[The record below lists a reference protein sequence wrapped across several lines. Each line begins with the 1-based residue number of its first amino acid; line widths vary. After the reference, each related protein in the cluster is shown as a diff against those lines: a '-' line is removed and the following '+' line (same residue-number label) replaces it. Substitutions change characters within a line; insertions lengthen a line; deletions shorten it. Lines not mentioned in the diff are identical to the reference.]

1 VLSVAQLRALAVLHL
16 ASQAPR
22 GPPCSRLQN
31 FREFMFY
38 CSQWAED
45 VFQQSLPR
53 EFQAPCWTIRLET
66 SCWRFWRWRRGKLYD
81 RVCALVFFELCVE
94 AAAETQNVALHKR
107 CGPSIT
113 TDADDAHT
121 AQYASERF
129 HCTIELAG
137 EEFDAE
143 VLDAQACRHFTNNNF
158 DITGLYMVPA

>member
-1 VLSVAQLRALAVLHL
+1 
-16 ASQAPR
+16 
-22 GPPCSRLQN
+22 
-31 FREFMFY
+31 M
-38 CSQWAED
+38 
-45 VFQQSLPR
+45 
-53 EFQAPCWTIRLET
+53 
-66 SCWRFWRWRRGKLYD
+66 YD
-81 RVCALVFFELCVE
+81 RVCAFVFFELCVE
-94 AAAETQNVALHKR
+94 AAAETQNVALHRR

-143 VLDAQACRHFTNNNF
+143 VWDAQACRHCTNNNV